1 MRKTALMLL
10 AIAAPANAQ
19 EEPAQRATINVV
31 GYGKVTSPPT
41 VAVIDYWVAGE
52 GKTPD
57 AASEALAEKQ
67 RTVSRGV
74 AGLLG
79 RDTQITGGNVIV
91 IEARSPECKGP
102 NSYGAQPQLSE
113 GACTVTGYIATLQGN
128 VRTSAVTKAG
138 TAVGLAARLGARD
151 ARLQQ
156 FLLADQADAQ
166 RRAMADALKDARSR
180 AEALATGSGARLGD
194 VVSIRD
200 QNSGMRG
207 ELMVTGANA
216 RMASPPPPPAP
227 PPVEIELTPRPIET
241 QAQVYVSYAIAR

>member
-1 MRKTALMLL
+1 MSRYALMLL
-10 AIAAPANAQ
+10 AIAAPASAQ
-19 EEPAQRATINVV
+19 DEPAPRATINVV

-41 VAVIDYWVAGE
+41 VASIDYWVAGE

-57 AASEALAEKQ
+57 AASGALAEKQ
-67 RTVSRGV
+67 RAVSRGLS
-74 AGLLG
+74 GLLG
-79 RDTQITGGNVIV
+79 RDAQISGGNVVV
-91 IEARSPECKGP
+91 IETRSPECKGP

-128 VRTSAVTKAG
+128 IRTSAVTKAG
-138 TAVGLAARLGARD
+138 TAVGLAVRLGARD

-156 FLLADQADAQ
+156 FLLADEADAQ
-166 RRAMADALKDARSR
+166 RRAMADALADARRR
-180 AEALATGSGARLGD
+180 AEALASGSGAKLGE

-216 RMASPPPPPAP
+216 RMDAPPPPPPP

-241 QAQVYVSYAIAR
+241 VAQVYVSYAIAR